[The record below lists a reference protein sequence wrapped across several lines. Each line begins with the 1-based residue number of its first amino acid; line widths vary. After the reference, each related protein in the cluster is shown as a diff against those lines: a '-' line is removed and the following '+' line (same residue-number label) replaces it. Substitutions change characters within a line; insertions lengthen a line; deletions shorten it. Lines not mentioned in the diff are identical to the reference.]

1 MKQLRAEEAV
11 MRQKVKI
18 VLHAVLP
25 SAFFLLTAAVMVGA
39 AEILGEKE
47 IIFPEAGAI
56 ALGALAAPRLAWRTD
71 KRSVFFLIGIC
82 ACAGVLIVLYLP
94 LPLAWQLIAAYL
106 FGQAVLLASRTTFAP
121 LISAAVLPVLL
132 QTRSPVYLAA
142 ALALTALVLLLR
154 SALEGLGL
162 RPRERFVPLSPSGA
176 DWADLWPR
184 TLFAAL
190 LCLLAVGSGWL
201 YLVCPPL
208 LVAFTE
214 FTRAGNRAM
223 RTPARSA
230 AFLAL
235 SAACGAV
242 VRGVFCLLFGLPLAL
257 AAAAA
262 CAVVLALAAY
272 MKLFLPP
279 AAALALLAMLV
290 PAEALAAYALQAAA
304 GAALYTAFACA
315 AFHPPIAGAALRSA
329 K

>member
-1 MKQLRAEEAV
+1 

-18 VLHAVLP
+18 VLRAVLP

-154 SALEGLGL
+154 SALEGAG
-162 RPRERFVPLSPSGA
+162 
-176 DWADLWPR
+176 
-184 TLFAAL
+184 
-190 LCLLAVGSGWL
+190 
-201 YLVCPPL
+201 PP
-208 LVAFTE
+208 
-214 FTRAGNRAM
+214 
-223 RTPARSA
+223 PAR
-230 AFLAL
+230 
-235 SAACGAV
+235 AV
-242 VRGVFCLLFGLPLAL
+242 
-257 AAAAA
+257 
-262 CAVVLALAAY
+262 
-272 MKLFLPP
+272 
-279 AAALALLAMLV
+279 
-290 PAEALAAYALQAAA
+290 
-304 GAALYTAFACA
+304 CA
-315 AFHPPIAGAALRSA
+315 AFTIRCGLGGLVAAHPGCGAFVPARGGIGLAVPCLPAPFGGHLPNSLGRATAPCARPPDRRPSSP
-329 K
+329 

>member
-1 MKQLRAEEAV
+1 

-18 VLHAVLP
+18 VLRAVLP

-162 RPRERFVPLSPSGA
+162 RPRERFVPLSPSDA

-184 TLFAAL
+184 TLVAAL

-230 AFLAL
+230 TFLAL

-242 VRGVFCLLFGLPLAL
+242 ARGVFCLLFGLPLAL

-262 CAVVLALAAY
+262 CAVVLALAAC

-290 PAEALAAYALQAAA
+290 PAEALTAYALQAAA